1 MNRSSA
7 FAASLLAVLAV
18 DVLTPTPAQAT
29 PSCVAQSISVE
40 HATYG
45 TAWGKD
51 LIAFLATHP
60 EVLQEF
66 GFASLGDL
74 VRYSA
79 AQPADACPPDL

>member
-7 FAASLLAVLAV
+7 LATSLVAAVAVSALNA
-18 DVLTPTPAQAT
+18 PPAQAA
-29 PSCVAQSISVE
+29 PSCVAQSIRAE

-45 TAWGKD
+45 TSWGKD
-51 LIAFLATHP
+51 LIAWLAVHP
-60 EVLQEF
+60 EALQEF

-79 AQPADACPPDL
+79 AQPSDACPPDL

>member
-1 MNRSSA
+1 MKR
-7 FAASLLAVLAV
+7 LLALLACLLTILAV
-18 DVLTPTPAQAT
+18 GATTPPSAQAT
-29 PSCVAQSISVE
+29 PSCVAQSIRVE
-40 HATYG
+40 HAAYG
-45 TAWGKD
+45 TTWGKD